1 MGLLFHTDK
10 KDQQLRYPVIQTTR
24 RTFFYGILFMVPVI
38 TVVASALVLREPVT
52 WMTAGGTLL
61 AVAGL
66 FISAKQ
72 RAR

>member
-1 MGLLFHTDK
+1 
-10 KDQQLRYPVIQTTR
+10 
-24 RTFFYGILFMVPVI
+24 MVPVI